1 MVIVAAVNDS
11 EAAHKVVSEADKL
24 AKAFD
29 TKLHV
34 IHVMSESE
42 FIKLEQESVRNE
54 QKAIELSEIREM
66 AKSVAEGA
74 ADEIESEVEFVGEVG
89 SATVTVVE
97 YADEVD
103 ADYLVIGGRKRSPTG
118 KAVFGST
125 TQNILLNSTVPVVT
139 RL

>member
-1 MVIVAAVNDS
+1 MTIVAAVTDS

-24 AKAFD
+24 ANAFD

-34 IHVMSESE
+34 IHVLSESE

-54 QKAIELSEIREM
+54 QKAIELSEIRKM

-74 ADEIESEVEFVGEVG
+74 ADEVESDVEFVGGVG
-89 SATVTVVE
+89 STTVTVVE

-125 TQNILLNSTVPVVT
+125 TQSILLNSTVPVVT